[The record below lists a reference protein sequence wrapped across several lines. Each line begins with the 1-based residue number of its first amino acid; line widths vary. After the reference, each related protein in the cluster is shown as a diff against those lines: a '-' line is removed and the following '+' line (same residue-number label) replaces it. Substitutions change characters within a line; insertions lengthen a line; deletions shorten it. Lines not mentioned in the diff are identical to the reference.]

1 MNRKGFTA
9 ALIVATVAGIVLGI
23 YPQLDL
29 DLAGLF
35 FDPKTNLFTL
45 SGSSWQQ
52 PARDAAYWLI
62 TALAAPAVFA
72 ILGKLILPYRRMLI
86 TSRAAL
92 FLLLTLAIGPG
103 ILANLIL
110 KEHWGRSRPIDVT
123 EFGGTDRF
131 TPWCDPRGVCPSN
144 CSLVAGE
151 PSGAFWTLAPA
162 ALAPPQWQPL
172 AFSAALVFGAAVG
185 LLRMGAGSHF
195 FSDVVFAGVL
205 MFLVV
210 WMLHGLIYR
219 WRPTRLAD
227 KTIEHSLARAGKA
240 LRGGFTALGRRFGGH
255 ADERPQRAARPD

>member
-131 TPWCDPRGVCPSN
+131 TPWWDPRGGVPAIVRLLQGNHPALSGRWRRPRSRYRSGSRSPSAPRSFSVPPSA
-144 CSLVAGE
+144 CSA
-151 PSGAFWTLAPA
+151 WAPA
-162 ALAPPQWQPL
+162 VI
-172 AFSAALVFGAAVG
+172 FSAMSCLPAC
-185 LLRMGAGSHF
+185 
-195 FSDVVFAGVL
+195 
-205 MFLVV
+205 
-210 WMLHGLIYR
+210 
-219 WRPTRLAD
+219 
-227 KTIEHSLARAGKA
+227 
-240 LRGGFTALGRRFGGH
+240 
-255 ADERPQRAARPD
+255 